1 MSITTVTFS
10 TQQEARELKA
20 AARKGAKR
28 LGSGAFATTYLKS
41 GRTPHVIKIGSMGDA
56 YIAYAKKVIQA
67 KSKNPFLPK
76 LYSLTLYKA
85 KGENLPEIEYE
96 EFYVV
101 KMERLYD
108 LEDKHEN
115 SVGRIVDMMEQ
126 LLEYN
131 HTVDKWMKSND
142 YGHISVPGVLE
153 VRTVVNKRAL
163 KLLKDLR
170 KVVMKALRV
179 SGHGDWDIHD
189 GNIMVRKNGQLVLT
203 DPIA

>member
-10 TQQEARELKA
+10 TRQEADRLKA
-20 AARKGAKR
+20 AARKGAKY

-41 GRTPHVIKIGSMGDA
+41 GRNPHVVKIGSMGDA
-56 YIAYAKKVIQA
+56 YIEYAKKVIQS

-85 KGENLPEIEYE
+85 IGENLPEIEYN

-115 SVGRIVDMMEQ
+115 NIGRIVDMMEQ

-131 HTVDKWMKSND
+131 YSVDKWMKSNE
-142 YGHISVPGVLE
+142 YGSFSVPGVLE
-153 VRTVVNKRAL
+153 VKTVVNRKAL
-163 KLLKDLR
+163 TLLKDLR
-170 KVVMKALRV
+170 KIVMKALRN
-179 SGHGDWDIHD
+179 GCGDWDIHD